1 MLFDEKRRKI
11 QKTFFFSLL
20 SKRNRFFPGNE
31 KSRPRRPE
39 RAGTSAKPSGNTPPP
54 FPRRNVPLDFRR
66 NNFFPVLEFLEFW
79 KKKLFHVFS
88 GKRVFSSGNA
98 TGNGSPAFRR
108 GRRSSRYGKKPG
120 AASAVAR
127 CGSREVRCGK
137 KGPIAAKLSEKDAV
151 HG

>member
-11 QKTFFFSLL
+11 QKTFFFFSPVEV
-20 SKRNRFFPGNE
+20 KPIFPGNG

-54 FPRRNVPLDFRR
+54 FPRRNVQLDFQR

-98 TGNGSPAFRR
+98 TGNASPAFRG
-108 GRRSSRYGKKPG
+108 GRRSSRYGKKPR

-137 KGPIAAKLSEKDAV
+137 KGPIAAKLSENNAV
-151 HG
+151 HR